1 MSQLAAQVLIDGP
14 SELVFDYAIP
24 DGLQVAAGHRV
35 RVPLRNRPA
44 SGTVMR
50 VHDPGPLDFDLRYLN
65 DLIDPDPLVTP
76 GLLKLAHWMSGYYG
90 TPLEHIMR
98 SLLPEAVR
106 QESHSEKTLKHAVAA
121 ENIAPQEL
129 EKLAKRAKRQHTI
142 LTLLQAAGKDGLP
155 VSQLGDGAT
164 TPVKAL
170 AEKGLL
176 TLKTV
181 QILRDPDANEEFLPD
196 PPKTLNPEQ
205 SEALESI
212 LSSLKIQTSDLKRP
226 LLLHGVTGSGKTEVY
241 LQATQAALD
250 LGKTV
255 ILLLPEIS
263 LTPQTVSRFKS
274 RFANDGKD
282 APPGPPPTE
291 PNQNPD
297 QKPSRLGDLAVQN
310 QNKPTNPSP
319 IAVLHSTLTQGE
331 RFDEWHRIRK
341 GQARIVIGARSAI
354 FAPLPDLGLI
364 IVDEEHETTYKQE
377 NPPKYHGR
385 DLAVVR
391 AHLEDATILLGSAT
405 PSIESYYN
413 CSKKIKK
420 TKTEKQNKK
429 ENPRTSAEICVENKR
444 KSENQIHPGPKNK
457 NPEPSP
463 LSDLAV
469 QKADTKY
476 HLLNLTQRA
485 DGQSLPLV
493 RIVDMRNEPKKGGPP
508 ILSQRLRHAIEQK
521 LAAKDQIIL
530 FLNRRGFARS
540 LQCPTCGYTCEC
552 AHCAIP
558 TTYHR
563 AEERLICH
571 LCGYQ
576 SVVPRICPKCSDP
589 AIRLQ
594 GYGTEKVEDIL
605 RKVFPQARLARLDGD
620 TVRKKN
626 VLKKTLADFKARKID
641 ILLGTQMIAKGLDFP
656 NVTLVGVLNADLSLN
671 APDFRAGERTFSL
684 LTQVAGR
691 AGRGQLEGEVFI
703 QTFAPH
709 SPSIQFARHHDYQG
723 FVDQDLEF
731 RQKYHFPPFTH
742 LALLSTRS
750 RHEKRAEFTLQTIHK
765 RLSENAPAGMEI
777 GLPNPNPITRAH
789 DLHRFQLLL
798 RHPNPRVLTTHIH
811 TTLSKLPLP
820 EDVTLVT
827 DIDAHD
833 FS

>member
-1 MSQLAAQVLIDGP
+1 MPHAAQVLIDGP

-24 DGLQVAAGHRV
+24 AGMTIVPGHRV

-44 SGTVMR
+44 SGTVIR
-50 VHDPGPLDFDLRYLN
+50 VHQPENLQFDLRPLQ

-76 GLLKLAHWMSGYYG
+76 GLLELAHWMSGYYG

-106 QESHSEKTLKHAVAA
+106 QESHSAKTEKHAFIADPPPAA
-121 ENIAPQEL
+121 EEID
-129 EKLAKRAKRQHTI
+129 KLAKRASRQHLI
-142 LTLLQAAGKDGLP
+142 LTLLQAAGATGIP
-155 VSQLGDGAT
+155 VAKLGENAL

-170 AEKGLL
+170 VGKGFVD
-176 TLKTV
+176 LKE
-181 QILRDPDANEEFLPD
+181 IAIHRDPDAEETFLPD
-196 PPKTLNPEQ
+196 PAKTLNPEQ
-205 SEALESI
+205 AAALGTITTS
-212 LSSLKIQTSDLKRP
+212 LNADDPSSRKP

-241 LQATQAALD
+241 LQATEQALQQ
-250 LGKTV
+250 GKTA
-255 ILLLPEIS
+255 IILLPEIS
-263 LTPQTVSRFKS
+263 LTPQTVQRFKS
-274 RFANDGKD
+274 RFANYT
-282 APPGPPPTE
+282 PPERTG
-291 PNQNPD
+291 
-297 QKPSRLGDLAVQN
+297 AVDS
-310 QNKPTNPSP
+310 SP
-319 IAVLHSTLTQGE
+319 GESAKETSLIAVLHSTLTQGE

-341 GQARIVIGARSAI
+341 GEARVVIGARSAI

-391 AHLEDATILLGSAT
+391 AHLEKATIVLGSAT

-413 CSKKIKK
+413 SS
-420 TKTEKQNKK
+420 NKGK
-429 ENPRTSAEICVENKR
+429 YQLIR
-444 KSENQIHPGPKNK
+444 
-457 NPEPSP
+457 
-463 LSDLAV
+463 LA
-469 QKADTKY
+469 K
-476 HLLNLTQRA
+476 RA

-493 RIVDMRNEPKKGGPP
+493 RIVDMRNEPKKSGPA
-508 ILSQRLRHAIEQK
+508 ILSHRLRHAMEQK
-521 LAAKDQIIL
+521 LEQGDQIIL

-540 LQCPTCGYTCEC
+540 LQCPTCGHTCEC

-558 TTYHR
+558 ATYHR
-563 AEERLICH
+563 SEERLICH

-576 SVVPRICPKCSDP
+576 SIVPRICPKCSDP

-594 GYGTEKVEDIL
+594 GYGTEKVEEIL
-605 RKVFPQARLARLDGD
+605 TKVFPKARLARLDGD

-626 VLKKTLADFKARKID
+626 ILKKTLADFKARKID

-691 AGRGQLEGEVFI
+691 AGRGEMEGEVFI
-703 QTFAPH
+703 QTYAPH
-709 SPSIQFARHHDYQG
+709 SPSIQFARHHDYDG

-731 RQKYHFPPFTH
+731 REKYHFPPFTH

-765 RLSENAPAGMEI
+765 RLSEEPPAGMEI

-798 RHPNPRVLTTHIH
+798 RHPSPRTLTRHIHRVLA
-811 TTLSKLPLP
+811 KLPMP
-820 EDVTLVT
+820 EDVILVT
-827 DIDAHD
+827 DIDPHD